1 MEIPKIL
8 WLKNNM
14 PPERFSNCQFFDL
27 PDYLTYRATASRAR
41 SACSLT
47 CKCSF
52 VPDKGWQKLFFNQ
65 IGLEEVVN
73 RGYEQIGGEGDVL
86 TAGMPVGNGLSAPA
100 AKEMGLLEGTPVGS
114 GVIDAWV
121 FAPIIDILLLH
132 ATHPLFSPLS
142 LYSPIFV
149 NLILLFSL
157 LHYLAMEL
165 TFRKICRLDRYY
177 CRSVLCTWIS

>member
-73 RGYEQIGGEGDVL
+73 RGYEQIGGEGDVK
-86 TAGMPVGNGLSAPA
+86 A
-100 AKEMGLLEGTPVGS
+100 
-114 GVIDAWV
+114 
-121 FAPIIDILLLH
+121 
-132 ATHPLFSPLS
+132 
-142 LYSPIFV
+142 
-149 NLILLFSL
+149 
-157 LHYLAMEL
+157 
-165 TFRKICRLDRYY
+165 
-177 CRSVLCTWIS
+177 